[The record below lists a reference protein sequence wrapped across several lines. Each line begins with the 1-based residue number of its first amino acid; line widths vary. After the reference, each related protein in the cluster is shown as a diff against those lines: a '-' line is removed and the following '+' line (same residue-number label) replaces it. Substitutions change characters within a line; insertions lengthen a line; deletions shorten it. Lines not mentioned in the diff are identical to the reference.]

1 MTDPRMLAA
10 VTAETAM
17 PQSSHAAETTSVS
30 GKNLRWVLKAFFCC
44 LSISALL
51 LTAPRAAAQTDFGSV
66 AVGSSTTMSVTIT
79 YTGTDYA
86 ETALTMG
93 KPQNINPE
101 FTFSNGTCSGI
112 THSCTDTVIFTPH
125 YSGER
130 LGALVVF
137 DSSYNPT
144 GITYLKGYGAGPQL
158 AITPFGSAYGINT
171 TLPNATLQGV
181 VVDGAGNIYTT
192 ESYSGD
198 LLKWVPGAA
207 TDPEHINLPQPTVVV
222 PGCVGSATTN
232 CFGSARGV
240 VIDGAGNLYVTDA
253 GNIGNGNGGA
263 AQPGVYKLSRG
274 YHGAYSDPVPISGP
288 TDGWRS
294 PAGIAIDTTGKLYV
308 MDNGPDPGNQ
318 MHDLYSLAL
327 QTGGSYAT
335 PYAETSFF
343 VPIAAIAVDA
353 ANNFYSVNA
362 VAKQVRKNTGGPTGA
377 NNLVYTSTGTT
388 MTGVAVDGN
397 GNVFISDSAHQITE
411 VTPQSGGLN
420 ATSFNPGAVLQTSGM
435 CSASAI
441 AVDGAGSIYYVDGNY
456 LLFFKTIGGW
466 EGYSQPYSW
475 GTVNPISIQ
484 ITNNGNEN
492 LILNGVDTTAAP
504 DFEFVQTGTVFPNLC
519 TTSTSLASGASC
531 TLEVD
536 FDPLASSLTTNP
548 TELWENVTLTS
559 NDVITSPTSISILGV
574 ETGVATSLVLS
585 SSANPALTNVPV
597 TLTANLTG
605 LNAQKAIT
613 GTVAFKD
620 GGNTITGCGTVSLN
634 TGVATCDATFT
645 AAGQQSIT
653 ASYTGDAFYSS
664 TNSATYQLSVVVPP
678 DATAS
683 GLTAFGSSAAPIAV
697 GQNVTETVTFTF
709 SSAVTL
715 QQIQTLTQG
724 AAGQEFSVAS
734 GGSCATGS
742 SYGPSGTTTCTVN
755 VTFTPAHPG
764 IRNGAVTLSDG
775 SNQVVATAYLQ
786 GYSSGVQF
794 AVAPAATTYTKTLSN
809 TQWESVAVDGAG
821 NIFAAVSISGG
832 TAIYKMT
839 PSVTGGTLSYSQTE
853 VYSTGTD
860 GTGTGSSIQSVAV
873 DGAGNLVFIDGS
885 QGVILLPRQAD
896 GSYPAYTAAVTVG
909 FRCGN
914 GNATNCLVDPVSVA
928 VDGVG
933 NIYVADNA
941 NSNLAKQAVYKLTL
955 SNGLYSVPTALP
967 LPSGGYAQLDGVV
980 VDGAGSVYSLD
991 NSTREVY
998 RSNWS
1003 GTAYSTPTAM
1013 TVGSDPTNYV
1023 NNYLN
1028 NPQGIAADGLGNI
1041 YIADY
1046 SGGIVQFVPNGS
1058 GYNSIKLGTNYYLS
1072 KVAVDAS
1079 GNVYAANSYTLS
1091 VYSTTTPAALDFGHM
1106 AVGDAPG
1113 TESVEIVSTGNAALD
1128 LTALSFPADFPSY
1141 AAGTTCSASS
1151 VLTQGQSCMVKIEFV
1166 PTVADLTLSQP
1177 LSEQVT
1183 ITSNASPATITIP
1196 VSGTVTKASTR
1207 QAVTVSA
1214 SPIVI
1219 GASATVTATVT
1230 GVTGLASPTG
1240 TVTFSIG
1247 STTLC
1252 SAVALQGGVAT
1263 CSSSPQAAGSV
1274 TVQAAYS
1281 GDALYFGNNSSITVL
1296 ATNPPDA
1303 TPSVPVTSFTAETV
1317 RSSESSVVTI
1327 NFSASLS
1334 APVTLGAIN
1343 VLTQGVLN
1351 LDYNLSAT
1359 QADTG
1364 ACTVGHPYAAGSS
1377 CTVTVTFMAL
1387 VNGLRVGA
1395 VVLAD
1400 NSSSANVVA
1409 TAYLTGTGN
1418 GPLGSYLPGTLS
1430 SPFLDGDVLSHPTSL
1445 AIAGMGTLF
1454 ITDSGNAAVYEVN
1467 NSSTP
1472 AQITGNNLH
1481 FGVPES
1487 IALDGAGNLYVADS
1501 GEGQAGQIPAVYLL
1515 TLQPDGS
1522 YTQTP
1527 LGTGW
1532 QYPSG
1537 VAVDGSGNVYVVDNG
1552 SDSVIELTPSNG
1564 TYTQTT
1570 VATSLSNPGN
1580 IAVDTNSNL
1589 YVTNNGSEV
1598 STGTVVKLTLAGSSY
1613 TQSTLG
1619 SGWEDPEG
1627 VAVDSNGNLYVA
1639 DDGSDT
1645 VTKLTLQSNGS
1656 YTQTTLVPS
1665 ESLSGPTGV
1674 ALFRG
1679 EVFVTTPDEKNIR
1692 RIDLTDPSQLSFNNT
1707 SIGWTSTDS
1716 PQTAT
1721 YANVGNQPLTISA
1734 LSYPTDF
1741 PEFSPA
1747 PAGVC
1752 TASTQLAANAECTF
1766 PVAFTPITPQSSYP
1780 VSLAEAVTFTSN
1792 AIGITGPQQIGV
1804 FGSVTS
1810 KSVQVSLATS
1820 TNSIWVDGPAPT
1832 FTATITIPST
1842 VAMPAPTG
1850 NITFATGNLVLLCS
1864 PAKLTA
1870 VPGSSTSWTA
1880 TCTPTVGVMT
1890 TNFPVGVV
1898 GVIASIVSD
1907 SNYAFTISNAVHE
1920 YVLAAAPSISNFND
1934 TSIGSTNVGSSVAC
1948 IPLTITFNAS
1958 ETLGGIQVLTAG
1970 SPNGDLSQGT
1980 SCTAP
1985 SPSLKTAQARPMTN
1999 GPGAA
2004 LCAIGS
2010 SYNQGDSCIVNVNF
2024 TPSFAGTR
2032 NGAVLLTDSS
2042 TPANIIG
2049 TGYLQGTGVGP
2060 QTIFAVPFNAD
2071 GNSKSEF
2078 LTSPEVSRAV
2088 SEATPGPLTPLSPY
2102 SLGLLPSS
2110 QSTIGTGWNTPYGVA
2125 VDGGNNIYIA
2135 DGDNHSVTKETYSKV
2150 NGVVS
2155 YTGSTIGTG
2164 WTTPAGVAVDGA
2176 GNVYVADTGTSGNG
2190 TVVKETLQPGGTYV
2204 ASFVDNIWTT
2214 PTGVAVDGSGNVFV
2228 ADASGF
2234 VIKESLIGG
2243 AYFNTWEYEGFNSP
2257 SGIAVDGGGNVY
2269 VTDPNGDEEVFKLT
2283 PLPDGTYTTTG
2294 INGRWYSPYGIA
2306 VDANGNLYVADPGR
2320 GDVMAL
2326 TLSNGNYTSVQ
2337 IGNFDYPYELALT
2350 PSGNL
2355 IVADPGSNEGGLGL
2369 NQDGECCDVKAG
2381 GSLHAAAR
2389 PVHVA
2394 LHSASTPSLQKNFD
2408 GGGNNASTTPSVYML
2423 DFADAPQLSFATTAT
2438 NATSTDSPQTVE
2450 VINFGNAKLNF
2461 SALTYPTDFPEASG
2475 VTTDCT
2481 ATSQVAASGTCTL
2494 SVAFTPV
2501 TLSTTSLT
2509 TLLSENVSL
2518 TTNALNTTDA
2528 QQVAVSGTETQSK
2541 LPAATPSFS
2550 IPSGTLATAQ
2560 TTIYLTDATS
2570 GAVLYYTVDG
2580 STPTSGST
2588 LYTSAGISV
2597 AASET
2602 IKAIAV
2608 VSGYNNSAV
2617 ATAAY
2622 TINIPS
2628 NPTAATPTFSPA
2640 GGTYTSAQTVYLSDT
2655 TSGAVLYYTT
2665 NGSTPTSG
2673 STLYTSAGIS
2683 VAASE
2688 TIKAIAVVSGYNNSA
2703 VATAAYTINASTP
2716 TGNFTITTAG
2726 ANQTVVPGGAG
2737 VYTLNLTPA
2746 NGASTFQ
2753 AAVTFSVS
2761 GLPPGATVSFSPA
2774 SIAAGAGATSVT
2786 MTIQTAQLAAAN
2798 NPPADGFLASR
2809 LAPLSLAL
2817 LLLPFAAPL
2826 RKSGKRLSRLLT
2838 VLLLLGVGAA
2848 LAGLSACGSGAG
2860 FFGQAQKTY
2869 TVTVTA
2875 TMGTVSN
2882 TSNVTLTVE

>member
-1 MTDPRMLAA
+1 MPDSRMLAA

-17 PQSSHAAETTSVS
+17 PQSSHTTECSAS

-44 LSISALL
+44 LSICVLL
-51 LTAPRAAAQTDFGSV
+51 LACVPSAAALTPTDFGSV
-66 AVGSSTTMSVTIT
+66 AVGSSTSTTVTVS
-79 YTGTDYA
+79 YTGTFDTV
-86 ETALTMG
+86 TALTMG
-93 KPQNINPE
+93 RPQDSNSDFSFASGNCSSNI
-101 FTFSNGTCSGI
+101 
-112 THSCTDTVIFTPH
+112 CTDTVIFTPK

-130 LGALVVF
+130 LGALVVY
-137 DSSYNPT
+137 DSSYNPI

-158 AITPFGSAYGINT
+158 AITPFGNAYGTNT

-192 ESYSGD
+192 ESHSGD
-198 LLKWVPGAA
+198 LLKWLPGAA
-207 TDPEHINLPQPTVVV
+207 TDHEHISLPQPTVVV
-222 PGCVGSATTN
+222 PGCVGSATSG

-240 VIDGAGNLYVTDA
+240 AIDGAGNLYVTDA
-253 GNIGNGNGGA
+253 GSNIGTGGF
-263 AQPGVYKLSRG
+263 AQPGVYKLNRG
-274 YHGAYSDPVPISGP
+274 YGGAYSAPVAISGP
-288 TDGWRS
+288 TGGWRS

-318 MHDLYSLAL
+318 TYDLYSLAL
-327 QTGGSYAT
+327 KTDGSYAT
-335 PYAETSFF
+335 PYLETQFA
-343 VPIAAIAVDA
+343 VAIAGIAVDA

-362 VAKQVRKNTGGPTGA
+362 VAKQVRKNTGGPQGA
-377 NNLVYTSTGTT
+377 NNLVYASTGTT

-397 GNVFISDSAHQITE
+397 GNVFISDSVHQITE

-420 ATSFNPGAVLQTSGM
+420 ATSFNPGAVLQTSASCM
-435 CSASAI
+435 ASAI
-441 AVDGAGSIYYVDGNY
+441 AVDGAGNIYFVDDNN

-466 EGYSQPYSW
+466 EGSSEPFSW

-504 DFEFVQTGTVFPNLC
+504 DFEFVQTGTAFSNLC
-519 TTSTSLASGASC
+519 TTGTPLAPGASC
-531 TLEVD
+531 TLEID
-536 FDPLASSLTTNP
+536 FDPLASSLTTNSI
-548 TELWENVTLTS
+548 TLWENVTLTS
-559 NDVITSPTSISILGV
+559 NDVISSPTSISIQGAERRV
-574 ETGVATSLVLS
+574 DTSLVLS
-585 SSANPALTNVPV
+585 SSANPVPTNVPV
-597 TLTANLTG
+597 TLTATLTG
-605 LNAQKAIT
+605 MKAQPIAT
-613 GTVAFKD
+613 GTVAFMA
-620 GGNTITGCGTVSLN
+620 GVNTITGCETVFLN
-634 TGVATCDATFT
+634 SGVARCVATFT

-653 ASYTGDAFYSS
+653 ASYTGDKFYSS
-664 TNSATYQLSVVVPP
+664 TGSATYLLSVVVPP

-683 GLTAFGSSAAPIAV
+683 GVTTFGSSAAPITV
-697 GQNVTETVTFTF
+697 GQSLTQTVAFTF

-724 AAGQEFSVAS
+724 AVGQEFSVAS
-734 GGSCATGS
+734 GGSCVAGTQ
-742 SYGPSGTTTCTVN
+742 YGPSGTTVCTVN
-755 VTFTPAHPG
+755 VTFTPAYPG

-775 SNQVVATAYLQ
+775 SNHAVATAYLQ

-794 AVAPAATTYTKTLSN
+794 AVAPAASTYTNTISN
-809 TQWESVAVDGAG
+809 NSQWQSVAVDGAG
-821 NIFAAVSISGG
+821 NLFAAVSISGG
-832 TAIYKMT
+832 TALYKMT

-853 VYSTGTD
+853 MYST
-860 GTGTGSSIQSVAV
+860 SSIQSVAV

-885 QGVILLPRQAD
+885 QGVKLLPRQAD

-909 FRCGN
+909 ILCGN

-933 NIYVADNA
+933 NIYIADNA
-941 NSNLAKQAVYKLTL
+941 NNNSAIQAVYKLTL
-955 SNGLYSVPTALP
+955 SNGLYSVATALP
-967 LPSGGYAQLDGVV
+967 LPSGGYAQLDGVA
-980 VDGAGSVYSLD
+980 VDGAGNIYALD

-1003 GTAYSTPTAM
+1003 GTGYSTPTAM

-1023 NNYLN
+1023 NNYLS

-1046 SGGIVQFVPNGS
+1046 YGGIVQLVPNGS
-1058 GYNSIKLGTNYYLS
+1058 GYNSINLGTIYYTN

-1079 GNVYAANSYTLS
+1079 GNVYAASAYTLS
-1091 VYSTTTPAALDFGHM
+1091 VYNTTTPIALSFGNL
-1106 AVGDAPG
+1106 AVGNAPG
-1113 TESVEIVSTGNAALD
+1113 TESIEIVSTGNVALD

-1151 VLTQGQSCMVKIEFV
+1151 VLTQGQSCSVRIEFV

-1177 LSEQVT
+1177 MSEQVT

-1196 VSGTVTKASTR
+1196 VSGTATKASTS

-1214 SPIVI
+1214 NPIVI
-1219 GASATVTATVT
+1219 GTSATVTATVT

-1240 TVTFSIG
+1240 TVTFSVG

-1281 GDALYFGNNSSITVL
+1281 GDALYFGNNSSVTVL

-1303 TPSVPVTSFTAETV
+1303 TPSIPVTSFSAETV
-1317 RSSESSVVTI
+1317 GSSESSIVTI

-1334 APVTLGAIN
+1334 APVALGSIN
-1343 VLTQGVLN
+1343 VLTQGVPN
-1351 LDYNLSAT
+1351 LDYILSAT

-1364 ACTVGHPYAAGSS
+1364 ACTVGQSYAAGSS
-1377 CTVTVTFMAL
+1377 CTVTVTFVAL

-1400 NSSSANVVA
+1400 NGSPANVVA

-1430 SPFLDGDVLSHPTSL
+1430 SPFLDGQNLNAPTSL

-1454 ITDSGNAAVYEVN
+1454 ITDSGNSNVYEVN
-1467 NSSTP
+1467 NSFTP
-1472 AQITGNNLH
+1472 APITGNNLH
-1481 FGVPES
+1481 FGAPES
-1487 IALDGAGNLYVADS
+1487 ITLDGAGNLYVADS
-1501 GEGQAGQIPAVYLL
+1501 GEEPAGQFPAVYLL
-1515 TLQPDGS
+1515 TLQPGGS
-1522 YTQTP
+1522 YTQTS

-1552 SDSVIELTPSNG
+1552 SGSVVELTPSNG
-1564 TYTQTT
+1564 TYTQTS
-1570 VATSLSNPGN
+1570 VATSLSNPWN

-1589 YVTNNGSEV
+1589 YVTNNHSEV
-1598 STGTVVKLTLAGSSY
+1598 SAGTVVKLTLAGSSY
-1613 TQSTLG
+1613 TQSTVG

-1627 VAVDSNGNLYVA
+1627 VAVDSNGNLYVS

-1645 VTKLTLQSNGS
+1645 VTKLTQQSNGS

-1665 ESLSGPTGV
+1665 ELLSGPTGV

-1679 EVFVTTPDEKNIR
+1679 EVFVVTSSEKNIR
-1692 RIDLTDPSQLSFNNT
+1692 RIDLTDPSQLSFNHT
-1707 SIGWTSTDS
+1707 AIGWTSTDS

-1741 PEFSPA
+1741 PEVSPA
-1747 PAGVC
+1747 PTGAC

-1766 PVAFTPITPQSSYP
+1766 TVAFTPITAQSSYP
-1780 VSLAEAVTFTSN
+1780 TNLAETVTFTSN
-1792 AIGITGPQQIGV
+1792 AIGITGPQNIGLS
-1804 FGSVTS
+1804 GSITS
-1810 KSVQVSLATS
+1810 PSVQVSLATS
-1820 TNSIWVDGPAPT
+1820 SSTIWVGGSAPT
-1832 FTATITIPST
+1832 FTATITLPSA
-1842 VAMPAPTG
+1842 VSMPTPTG
-1850 NITFATGNLVLLCS
+1850 TVTFFAPGSSSNTTPICNTVS
-1864 PAKLTA
+1864 FTA
-1870 VPGSSTSWTA
+1870 VPGSATSWAA
-1880 TCTPTVGVMT
+1880 TCTPSNQYLADYFSAGV
-1890 TNFPVGVV
+1890 NPVF
-1898 GVIASIVSD
+1898 ASYSGD
-1907 SNYAFTISNAVHE
+1907 SNYSSVNSSNLNVYMVATT
-1920 YVLAAAPSISNFND
+1920 PPTSNFND
-1934 TSIGSTNVGSSVAC
+1934 TSIGSANVGSSVTC
-1948 IPLTITFNAS
+1948 IPLTISFNAS

-1970 SPNGDLSQGT
+1970 SPNGDFAQGT

-1985 SPSLKTAQARPMTN
+1985 SASLKTALARPMTTN
-1999 GPGAA
+1999 GSGAS
-2004 LCAIGS
+2004 LCAIGHQYS
-2010 SYNQGDSCIVNVNF
+2010 LGDSCTVDVNF
-2024 TPSFAGTR
+2024 TPLFAGTR

-2060 QTIFAVPFNAD
+2060 QTIFAVPFNAEGEVGD
-2071 GNSKSEF
+2071 NQVGLK
-2078 LTSPEVSRAV
+2078 VSRAI
-2088 SEATPGPLTPLSPY
+2088 SEAVPGPEAKLNRY
-2102 SLGLLPSS
+2102 FLGLQPSS

-2125 VDGGNNIYIA
+2125 VDGANNIYIA
-2135 DGDNHSVTKETYSKV
+2135 DGANHTVTKETYSNV

-2155 YTGSTIGTG
+2155 YTGSTIGSG
-2164 WTTPAGVAVDGA
+2164 WSTPAGVAVDGA
-2176 GNVYVADTGTSGNG
+2176 GNVYVADARTTGNG
-2190 TVVKETLQPGGTYV
+2190 SVVKETLQPGGTYV

-2228 ADASGF
+2228 ADADGI
-2234 VIKESLIGG
+2234 VVKESLIGG
-2243 AYFNTWEYEGFNSP
+2243 AYFNTWESDNFDSP

-2269 VTDPNGDEEVFKLT
+2269 VTDPNGDEEVLKLN
-2283 PLPDGTYTTTG
+2283 PKANGTYTITG
-2294 INGRWYSPYGIA
+2294 INGDWGSPYGIA
-2306 VDANGNLYVADPGR
+2306 VDANGNLYVADPGY
-2320 GDVMAL
+2320 GGVKAL
-2326 TLSNGNYTSVQ
+2326 TLSNGNYTSAQ

-2350 PSGNL
+2350 PNGNL

-2369 NQDGECCDVKAG
+2369 NQHGECCDVKAIG
-2381 GSLHAAAR
+2381 TLSATAR
-2389 PVHVA
+2389 PVRAA
-2394 LHSASTPSLQKNFD
+2394 LHSASLQVNLS
-2408 GGGNNASTTPSVYML
+2408 GGGNEPSTTPSVYFL
-2423 DFADAPQLSFATTAT
+2423 DFADAPQLSFATTAY
-2438 NATSTDSPQTVE
+2438 NATSTDSPLTVA
-2450 VINFGNAKLNF
+2450 VINLGNAQLNF
-2461 SALTYPTDFPEASG
+2461 SALTYPADFPEASG

-2481 ATSQVAASGTCTL
+2481 ATSQVAANGTCTL

-2509 TLLSENVSL
+2509 TLLNENVSL

-2541 LPAATPSFS
+2541 LQAAMPSFS
-2550 IPSGTLATAQ
+2550 TPSGTLTTAQ
-2560 TTIYLTDATS
+2560 TTIYLSDATS
-2570 GAVLYYTVDG
+2570 GAVLYYTVDGSTPTSDSTLYTSAGISVAASETIKAIAVVSGYNNSAAATAAYTINIPSNPTAATPTFSPAGGTYTSAQTVYLSDSTSGAVIYYTVDG

-2608 VSGYNNSAV
+2608 VSGYNNSV
-2617 ATAAY
+2617 A
-2622 TINIPS
+2622 
-2628 NPTAATPTFSPA
+2628 
-2640 GGTYTSAQTVYLSDT
+2640 
-2655 TSGAVLYYTT
+2655 
-2665 NGSTPTSG
+2665 
-2673 STLYTSAGIS
+2673 
-2683 VAASE
+2683 
-2688 TIKAIAVVSGYNNSA
+2688 
-2703 VATAAYTINASTP
+2703 ATAAYTINASTP
-2716 TGNFTITTAG
+2716 TGNFTITTTG

-2774 SIAAGAGATSVT
+2774 SIAAGAGATSVI

-2798 NPPADGFLASR
+2798 NPPADGSLASR

-2826 RKSGKRLSRLLT
+2826 RKSGKRFSRLLT